1 MEKYKTYNINLAAYI
16 ALISGQQ
23 PRVIKET
30 NNNDRTKNGLYYL
43 EFDLTDDVR
52 QIINQ
57 FMNNNSYCEIHD
69 FMIEF
74 SKIKKAINNLKN
86 GKVEN

>member
-23 PRVIKET
+23 PRIIKET
-30 NNNDRTKNGLYYL
+30 GNNDSNKSGLYYM
-43 EFDLTDDVR
+43 EFDATDDVKN
-52 QIINQ
+52 IINQ
-57 FMNNNSYCEIHD
+57 FFNYNSYCEIHD

-74 SKIKKAINNLKN
+74 SKIKKEINNLKYE
-86 GKVEN
+86 KVV